1 MRKKLIIHPEDPSTE
16 FLKSLYLN
24 EVALTGNF
32 GNAHLRRQL
41 QNSDEIWLLGHG
53 CGEFGLLDMKSR
65 FGVLNIVGS
74 QHVQF
79 LRDKL
84 VVGVFCNANMFA
96 ERYGLTGLFTG
107 MIISEMQ
114 ESIDWNV
121 SATIDE
127 ILDENMHFANNLNYC
142 IEECKSL
149 KEVPGMMRGFIKEN
163 SSPLVRFNYESV
175 FWIENGETIEDE
187 SITPII

>member
-1 MRKKLIIHPEDPSTE
+1 MKKKLIIHPEDPSTE

-24 EVALTGNF
+24 EEALTKNI

-84 VVGVFCNANMFA
+84 VIGIFCNANMFA

-114 ESIDWNV
+114 EAIDWNV
-121 SATIDE
+121 KTDE
-127 ILDENMHFANNLNYC
+127 EELFLENMFFANNLNSC
-142 IEECKSL
+142 IKYCKSL
-149 KEVPGMMRGFIKEN
+149 KEVPEMMRKYIQEN

-175 FWIENGETIEDE
+175 FWIENGETIEE
-187 SITPII
+187 

>member
-1 MRKKLIIHPEDPSTE
+1 MKKKLIIHPEDPSTD
-16 FLKSLYLN
+16 FLKSLYLG
-24 EVALTGNF
+24 EEALTGNM

-84 VVGVFCNANMFA
+84 VVGIFCNANMFA

-107 MIISEMQ
+107 MVISEMQ
-114 ESIDWNV
+114 EALDWNV
-121 SATIDE
+121 PVTIGE
-127 ILDENMHFANNLNYC
+127 LLDGNMYFANNLNYC
-142 IEECKSL
+142 IKECSSL
-149 KEVPGMMRGFIKEN
+149 KEVPEMMRGFIKEN
-163 SSPLVRFNYESV
+163 SSPLERFNYESV
-175 FWIENGETIEDE
+175 FWIENGETIEE
-187 SITPII
+187 

>member
-1 MRKKLIIHPEDPSTE
+1 MKKKLIIHPEDPSTE

-24 EVALTGNF
+24 EEALTKNI

-84 VVGVFCNANMFA
+84 VVGIFCNANMFA

-114 ESIDWNV
+114 EALDWNIP
-121 SATIDE
+121 ATGDE
-127 ILDENMHFANNLNYC
+127 IFDENMYFANNLNYC
-142 IEECKSL
+142 IKYCNSL
-149 KEVPGMMRGFIKEN
+149 KEVPGMMRKHIREN
-163 SSPLVRFNYESV
+163 SSPLVRFNYESI
-175 FWIENGETIEDE
+175 FWIENGETIEEDN
-187 SITPII
+187 PLHKD

>member
-1 MRKKLIIHPEDPSTE
+1 MKKKLIIHPEDPSTE
-16 FLKSLYLN
+16 FLRSLYLN
-24 EVALTGNF
+24 EEALSGNF

-53 CGEFGLLDMKSR
+53 CGELGLLDMKSR

-114 ESIDWNV
+114 EAIDWNV
-121 SATIDE
+121 KTDE
-127 ILDENMHFANNLNYC
+127 EELFLENMFFANNLNNCIKYC
-142 IEECKSL
+142 NSL
-149 KEVPGMMRGFIKEN
+149 KEVPGMMKGFIKEN

-175 FWIENGETIEDE
+175 FWIEKGETIEE
-187 SITPII
+187 